1 MFLSFNWQSNR
12 LWYIVLFAVCFDI
25 RYFFNFYLEDEPI
38 LSLIKAIL
46 MFLGEMACGILE
58 LIVQYRSRRKRQS
71 KKKNDDIINIK
82 PNS

>member
-38 LSLIKAIL
+38 LSLIKAYCCPL
-46 MFLGEMACGILE
+46 PQHEQGPVGFW
-58 LIVQYRSRRKRQS
+58 
-71 KKKNDDIINIK
+71 N
-82 PNS
+82 